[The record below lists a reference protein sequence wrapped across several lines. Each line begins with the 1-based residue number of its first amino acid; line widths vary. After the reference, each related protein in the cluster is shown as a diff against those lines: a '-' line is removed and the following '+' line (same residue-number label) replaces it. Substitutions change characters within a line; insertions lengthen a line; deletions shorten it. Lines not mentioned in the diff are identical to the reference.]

1 MGHFPVS
8 PGGSGAVDSVTGN
21 APIKV
26 TPTTG
31 TTRASWDPTA
41 SVPMHTQK
49 FTGLEDGTTPQ
60 DSVNVSQLGSLLAS
74 WGAASTS
81 QFHYTG
87 DPNGHVTA
95 VGEGDLCIDT
105 ATPALYQATAAGATH
120 WVVVGGGGSL
130 PVITLTVAGETRTWV
145 VLRHTTTSVVA
156 VSTAGTY
163 IGIISGGAATNGVVI
178 FGSTIS
184 LIFDNAYAG
193 TIVGYMDTT
202 TTELVRFAAGNAK
215 FFLNKSTG
223 QVAVGTPGSTHY
235 ELPPWTAPG
244 STGDVITKG
253 AGAAS
258 SWAPASGGGG
268 LSPALAIVTGPTT
281 PTTIPNT
288 TGMALPA
295 GAITTDPDSLVT
307 VTAGSVKVTN
317 AGLYAVSVV
326 LESVTTLTAGG
337 AWFGTLTA
345 SPGISQ
351 GVLAPAS
358 PGHQLTLCVTCYIAA
373 GSALSVFVNNHDG
386 VAARKFR
393 ILALYVQRIIS

>member
-130 PVITLTVAGETRTWV
+130 PVITLTVAGQTRTWV

-163 IGIISGGAATNGVVI
+163 IGINLRGSG
-178 FGSTIS
+178 
-184 LIFDNAYAG
+184 
-193 TIVGYMDTT
+193 
-202 TTELVRFAAGNAK
+202 
-215 FFLNKSTG
+215 
-223 QVAVGTPGSTHY
+223 H
-235 ELPPWTAPG
+235 
-244 STGDVITKG
+244 
-253 AGAAS
+253 
-258 SWAPASGGGG
+258 
-268 LSPALAIVTGPTT
+268 
-281 PTTIPNT
+281 
-288 TGMALPA
+288 
-295 GAITTDPDSLVT
+295 
-307 VTAGSVKVTN
+307 
-317 AGLYAVSVV
+317 
-326 LESVTTLTAGG
+326 
-337 AWFGTLTA
+337 
-345 SPGISQ
+345 
-351 GVLAPAS
+351 
-358 PGHQLTLCVTCYIAA
+358 
-373 GSALSVFVNNHDG
+373 
-386 VAARKFR
+386 
-393 ILALYVQRIIS
+393 